1 MSDPNTW
8 AFDLEP
14 GGDFKLAPN
23 GGLLVVTGWDKLRQ
37 ALLRELLTN
46 PQLSLPSGINVPAD
60 YLFDSS
66 YGIGISQYVDELEI
80 SSLMGAL
87 KASIQNAVYN
97 CDDPQVDT
105 SQQPAITFLT
115 SAQGDIFVE
124 VLVPLK
130 AGTPGKLIFSVS
142 K

>member
-1 MSDPNTW
+1 MSDPNIW

-14 GGDFKLAPN
+14 GGDFKLSPN
-23 GGLLVVTGWDKLRQ
+23 GGLAIVTGWDKLRQ

-46 PQLSLPSGINVPAD
+46 PQLTLPSGLNVPGD
-60 YLFDSS
+60 YIFDTE
-66 YGIGISQYVDELEI
+66 YGIGINQYVDELEI
-80 SSLMGAL
+80 GSLMTTL
-87 KASIQNAVYN
+87 RNSIQQAVYN

-115 SAQGDIFVE
+115 DPQGAIYVQ

-130 AGTPGKLIFSVS
+130 SGTPGKLIFSVS